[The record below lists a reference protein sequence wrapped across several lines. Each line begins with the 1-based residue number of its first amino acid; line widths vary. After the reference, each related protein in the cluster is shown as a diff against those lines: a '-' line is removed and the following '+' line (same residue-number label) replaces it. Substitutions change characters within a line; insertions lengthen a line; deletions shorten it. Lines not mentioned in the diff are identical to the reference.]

1 MSSISANADEHSTST
16 IFASG
21 SHWAAGHAPRSEAV
35 GDLSDRLSFSNPHL
49 SQDLET
55 ERQEASHQLAIL
67 ANSIFVSVGC

>member
-1 MSSISANADEHSTST
+1 MSSISADADKHAKST

-21 SHWAAGHAPRSEAV
+21 SHWAAARDESV
-35 GDLSDRLSFSNPHL
+35 GVSSDGLSFSNPHL
-49 SQDLET
+49 SQELEA